1 MSKAPAKTP
10 TETPPPLAPLPNSA
24 LAFCDGACKSNPGK
38 GGFGTVIILPNGEQ
52 TDIYGG
58 ETHTTNN
65 RMELMGAIMALS
77 HSPPELPLQI
87 WTDSGYVK
95 DGITQWIAGWKRKNW
110 KDVKNVDLWQQ
121 LDQARQ
127 NRQVTWHWLK
137 GHAGHEGNEYADV
150 LANLGVTHLPTP
162 LTIKKKHNPNPFNAQ
177 TNVQINAQNPMT
189 NNDTHL
195 LPQTPNNPP
204 DDLMNVFFSDT
215 PPEFNDMDYDDYQE
229 NFTSGNN
236 PLEPNYP
243 QNNEQPTT
251 ISQPQHS
258 KNSPHPTLPINPLF
272 QNEKGIFFAQ
282 SDKLINQRPTFDG
295 NTQTPN
301 LFLPLL
307 PLPKNH
313 NVSNRQ
319 LIMDTETTGFEA
331 TGGDR
336 IIEIGIVELINRK
349 PTGEKLHVYINP
361 HKEMDEE
368 VIRIH
373 GITNEFLADK
383 PSFEQVGKAVYDF
396 MQGAELVAH
405 NAPFDMGFLVAE
417 FERMGLPDFASQVT
431 VTDSLVIAKQQ
442 YAGQRNTLDALV
454 KRLNVGK
461 QDRTFHG
468 ALLDAEILAEV
479 FLAMTGGQV
488 SLGIDDSVGGVS
500 GTGEH
505 RKFNASVARFM
516 ADEQT
521 EQQHLEW
528 INALKDKN
536 PALLERWGLAEK
548 AETQETM

>member
-52 TDIYGG
+52 TDLYGG

-258 KNSPHPTLPINPLF
+258 ENSPHPTLPINPLF

-282 SDKLINQRPTFDG
+282 SDKLINQRPNFDG

-417 FERMGLPDFASQVT
+417 FERMGLPDFVNQVT

-505 RKFNASVARFM
+505 RKFNAPVARFM